1 MGNSEPCMLCLT
13 MVACSS
19 FPYVLEQVQIGNSP
33 TYRLDRKLGKGG
45 FGQVYVGRRISSPS
59 VSDRT
64 PGANALEVFMPSL
77 ECLIVIHCSCIS
89 INFFLHNRLQSNLN
103 IEPAKVATMVLLM
116 SGKFT
121 SK

>member
-1 MGNSEPCMLCLT
+1 MPVLDIELSEPCMLCLN

-19 FPYVLEQVQIGNSP
+19 FPDVLEQVQIGNSP

-77 ECLIVIHCSCIS
+77 IS
-89 INFFLHNRLQSNLN
+89 EIFNCNSLQL
-103 IEPAKVATMVLLM
+103 P
-116 SGKFT
+116 
-121 SK
+121 